1 MTHGF
6 DVSQY
11 QAGLDMAAARQAGM
25 RFVFVRVSTGAEAD
39 LACREH
45 LQNALGQLARGT
57 YHALQPDVPAAV
69 QAATYYRS
77 LAESGGFLAEL
88 PPAVDVEKE
97 GIDETL
103 ILQFLYELERLWHRV
118 PLIYTSRSKWHRLAG
133 RFRTWANDYPL
144 WVAHWNVPGPQ
155 LPTPWTQW
163 TFWQYTV
170 AQAPFWPRKI
180 CLDRFQGTE
189 QELRQL

>member
-6 DVSQY
+6 DVSHY

-25 RFVFVRVSTGAEAD
+25 RFVFVRVSTGAEPD

-45 LQNALGQLARGT
+45 LQNALGRLARGT
-57 YHALQPDVPAAV
+57 YHALQPGIPAAV
-69 QAATYYRS
+69 QAATYYRA
-77 LAESGGFLAEL
+77 LAASGGFLAEL
-88 PPAVDVEKE
+88 PPVVDVEKT

-103 ILQFLYELERLWHRV
+103 VLQFLYELERLWHRT
-118 PLIYTSRSKWHRLAG
+118 PAIYTSRSKWHRLVG
-133 RFRTWANDYPL
+133 RYRPWAREYPL

-170 AQAPFWPRKI
+170 AQTPFWPRKI
-180 CLDRFQGTE
+180 NLDRFQGTE
-189 QELRQL
+189 QQLWLL